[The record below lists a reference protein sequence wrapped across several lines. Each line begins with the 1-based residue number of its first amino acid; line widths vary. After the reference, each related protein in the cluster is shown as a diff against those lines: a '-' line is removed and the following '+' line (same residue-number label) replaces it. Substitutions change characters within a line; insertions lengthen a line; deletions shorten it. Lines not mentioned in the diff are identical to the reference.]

1 VLRDGAWAEKGNR
14 LWRVLRCKV
23 RMKDLLVGREL
34 LVELRQS
41 HQGKMIV
48 RRAMEPGDVV
58 VE

>member
-1 VLRDGAWAEKGNR
+1 MERQ
-14 LWRVLRCKV
+14 KV
-23 RMKDLLVGREL
+23 AGDPGFREVVQGVKDLLVGREL

-41 HQGKMIV
+41 DQGKMIV